1 MTVTDLPGA
10 AETKRTP
17 RLRLPSTRALVAVAV
32 LALLGLLAVFVIALV
47 TGQQAKDQKT
57 AIAQDTAPAVLT
69 LDVLCKRNDQLGID
83 LRNAG
88 ACGDKIDKAKSAV
101 DGQPSP
107 AVAQPGLTRDDVTAI
122 VAGQLAGKTVTVDQ
136 VLAMVTQVYN
146 ANKPKDAPPPTAD
159 QVLAAV
165 QQVCGTTKCQGPQG
179 EKGADAPPVT
189 DAQLQAAVAAYCSGP
204 DAPCRGPVGPK
215 GDTGEQGV
223 SIIAQTFARNDAGE
237 CRNYIIL
244 SSDPG
249 RRIDSGP
256 AGDAACPLPEPTETT
271 SPG

>member
-1 MTVTDLPGA
+1 MTTT
-10 AETKRTP
+10 ETP
-17 RLRLPSTRALVAVAV
+17 RRKSFVQPPSMRALVGVAV
-32 LALLGLLAVFVIALV
+32 LALVGLLAVFVIALV
-47 TGQQAKDQKT
+47 TGQNAQDDKA
-57 AIAQDTAPAVLT
+57 AIASDTAPAVLT

-88 ACGDKIDKAKSAV
+88 ACGEKIDKAKSAV
-101 DGQPSP
+101 DGQPQPNVP
-107 AVAQPGLTRDDVTAI
+107 AAGLSRDDVTAI

-136 VLAMVTQVYN
+136 VMAMVTQVYN
-146 ANKPKDAPPPTAD
+146 ANRPKDAPPPTGD

-165 QQVCGTTKCQGPQG
+165 QQVCGSTKCQGPEGVKG
-179 EKGADAPPVT
+179 EPAPPVT
-189 DAQLQAAVAAYCSGP
+189 DEQLFATVSRYCSGP
-204 DAPCRGPVGPK
+204 DAPCKGAPGEKGETGP
-215 GDTGEQGV
+215 QGV

-256 AGDAACPLPEPTETT
+256 AGDAACPVPEPVETT

>member
-1 MTVTDLPGA
+1 MTVTDLPRA
-10 AETKRTP
+10 AETKRP

-101 DGQPSP
+101 DGQPQP
-107 AVAQPGLTRDDVTAI
+107 PVAGPGLTRDDVTAI

-136 VLAMVTQVYN
+136 VMNMVTQVYN
-146 ANKPKDAPPPTAD
+146 ANRPKDAPPPTGE

-165 QQVCGTTKCQGPQG
+165 TAVCGTTKCQGPPG
-179 EKGADAPPVT
+179 EPGKDAPPVT
-189 DAQLQAAVAAYCSGP
+189 SDQLFAAVAAYCSGS
-204 DAPCRGPVGPK
+204 DAPCKGAPGERGPEGP
-215 GDTGEQGV
+215 QGV

-244 SSDPG
+244 SSDPS

-256 AGDAACPLPEPTETT
+256 AGDAACPVPEPTETT